1 MKCVNEKYSLQEYE
15 GKIRD
20 AVLDEIKELNK
31 IAPIVCLFLHKYS
44 YFITTRVIS
53 DRDLNCSIT
62 LIYYDRDSVKSTSDH
77 AVSNFIGPDV
87 ADGITARDN
96 VYTYIPVSFTDA
108 PFSNKRLNTL
118 FDEVCDDYTDDLKR
132 MDGWLHVNNY
142 ESLNKE
148 ANKLKQKYGY
158 IVDDIL
164 DEITDSHTSIK
175 KTMCID
181 SVFALK
187 TLFHELTHVIDQR
200 NASKV
205 NHFTGIGLNDVDKY
219 GLESALNIL
228 YMLWSKTEFN
238 AFTQTFGRDIDK
250 QRDVIKSNYINKVSM
265 KYLSRTCSD
274 GGVITF
280 YEFVNE
286 IYESLDELSN
296 SYYDDDFWEVI
307 KNIAAKGSNES
318 STAERFNKM
327 TPLRFRNYFI
337 RTSVKLIEK
346 LKEHVVKNI
355 ASQNSYDRDISNIAT
370 EIKDACSQ
378 YDTDDFFDVSFSFN
392 CYFKKPQVSRKV
404 YINLETPDVGLDDYS
419 ISNNSIIHITVTE
432 LNLGWDLTPRQLF
445 GKDTN
450 SYSEL
455 YKEIVTKRRKTKLDR
470 LYINLAEDL
479 NSALNKLVNK

>member
-1 MKCVNEKYSLQEYE
+1 MKYINEKYSLQEYE

-62 LIYYDRDSVKSTSDH
+62 LIYYDIDSVKVDSNKI
-77 AVSNFIGPDV
+77 SNFIGPDV

-96 VYTYIPVSFTDA
+96 AYVYIPISFTDA
-108 PFSNKRLNTL
+108 PFSNNRLNAL
-118 FDEVCDDYTDDLKR
+118 FDEVCDEYTDDLKR
-132 MDGWLHVNNY
+132 MDGWLRVDNY
-142 ESLNKE
+142 ESISKE
-148 ANKLKQKYGY
+148 ANKLKQKYSY

-164 DEITDSHTSIK
+164 DEITDSHAYIK
-175 KTMCID
+175 KTMGID

-205 NHFTGIGLNDVDKY
+205 NHFTGIGINDVDKY
-219 GLESALNIL
+219 GLELALNIL

-250 QRDVIKSNYINKVSM
+250 QRDVVKSNYINKVSV
-265 KYLSRTCSD
+265 KYLSRTLSD
-274 GGVITF
+274 SGVITF
-280 YEFVNE
+280 DKFVNE
-286 IYESLDELSN
+286 IYESLDELSD
-296 SYYDDDFWEVI
+296 SYYDDEFWEVV
-307 KNIAAKGSNES
+307 KNIAAKGSNDS

-346 LKEHVVKNI
+346 LKEHAVKNI
-355 ASQNSYDRDISNIAT
+355 ASQNSYDRDISNIAA
-370 EIKDACSQ
+370 EIKDACSK
-378 YDTDDFFDVSFSFN
+378 YDTGDFFDVSFSFN

-432 LNLGWDLTPRQLF
+432 LNTGWDLTPRQLF

-455 YKEIVTKRRKTKLDR
+455 YKEITTKRRKTKLDR

>member
-1 MKCVNEKYSLQEYE
+1 MQEYE

-62 LIYYDRDSVKSTSDH
+62 LIYYDRDSVKVDSDKI
-77 AVSNFIGPDV
+77 SNFIGPDV
-87 ADGITARDN
+87 ADGLTARDN
-96 VYTYIPVSFTDA
+96 VYTYIPISLEDA
-108 PFSNKRLNTL
+108 PFSNKRLNAL
-118 FDEVCDDYTDDLKR
+118 FDEVCDEYADDLKR

-142 ESLNKE
+142 ESLSQE

-158 IVDDIL
+158 IIDDIL
-164 DEITDSHTSIK
+164 DEITDSRTSIK
-175 KTMCID
+175 KTMNID

-187 TLFHELTHVIDQR
+187 TLFHELTHVMDKST
-200 NASKV
+200 ASKV
-205 NHFTGIGLNDVDKY
+205 NHFTGIGINDVDKY
-219 GLESALNIL
+219 GLELALNIL

-238 AFTQTFGRDIDK
+238 AFTQTFGRDIDN
-250 QRDVIKSNYINKVSM
+250 QRDVVKSNYINKVSV
-265 KYLSRTCSD
+265 KYLSRTLSD
-274 GGVITF
+274 SSVITF
-280 YEFVNE
+280 
-286 IYESLDELSN
+286 
-296 SYYDDDFWEVI
+296 DFWEVI
-307 KNIAAKGSNES
+307 KKIAAKGSNES

-355 ASQNSYDRDISNIAT
+355 ASQNSYDRDISNIAS

-378 YDTDDFFDVSFSFN
+378 YNTDDFFDVSFSFN

-404 YINLETPDVGLDDYS
+404 YINLETPDVGLDDHS

-432 LNLGWDLTPRQLF
+432 LNIGWDLTPHQLF

-455 YKEIVTKRRKTKLDR
+455 YKEIMTKRRKTKLDR

>member
-1 MKCVNEKYSLQEYE
+1 M
-15 GKIRD
+15 
-20 AVLDEIKELNK
+20 
-31 IAPIVCLFLHKYS
+31 CLFLHKYS

-53 DRDLNCSIT
+53 DRDLNCNIT
-62 LIYYDRDSVKSTSDH
+62 LIYYDRDSVKSTNDNT
-77 AVSNFIGPDV
+77 VSNFIGPDV
-87 ADGITARDN
+87 ADGITSRDN
-96 VYTYIPVSFTDA
+96 VYTYIPISFTDA
-108 PFSNKRLNTL
+108 PFINKRLNAL
-118 FDEVCDDYTDDLKR
+118 FDEVCDEYTDDLKR

-142 ESLNKE
+142 ESLSKE

-158 IVDDIL
+158 IVDNIL

-175 KTMCID
+175 KTMGID

-219 GLESALNIL
+219 GLELALNIL

-250 QRDVIKSNYINKVSM
+250 QRDVVKSNYINKVSM
-265 KYLSRTCSD
+265 QYLSRTCSD
-274 GGVITF
+274 GGVVTF
-280 YEFVNE
+280 DEFINE
-286 IYESLDELSN
+286 IYESLDELSD

-307 KNIAAKGSNES
+307 KKIAAKGSNEP

-355 ASQNSYDRDISNIAT
+355 ASQNSYDRDISNIAA
-370 EIKDACSQ
+370 EIKDACSK

-432 LNLGWDLTPRQLF
+432 LNTGWDLTPRQLF

-455 YKEIVTKRRKTKLDR
+455 YKEIMTKRRKTKLDR

>member
-1 MKCVNEKYSLQEYE
+1 MS
-15 GKIRD
+15 
-20 AVLDEIKELNK
+20 
-31 IAPIVCLFLHKYS
+31 
-44 YFITTRVIS
+44 
-53 DRDLNCSIT
+53 
-62 LIYYDRDSVKSTSDH
+62 
-77 AVSNFIGPDV
+77 
-87 ADGITARDN
+87 
-96 VYTYIPVSFTDA
+96 
-108 PFSNKRLNTL
+108 
-118 FDEVCDDYTDDLKR
+118 
-132 MDGWLHVNNY
+132 
-142 ESLNKE
+142 
-148 ANKLKQKYGY
+148 
-158 IVDDIL
+158 
-164 DEITDSHTSIK
+164 
-175 KTMCID
+175 ID

-219 GLESALNIL
+219 GLELALNIL

-250 QRDVIKSNYINKVSM
+250 QRDVVKSNYINKVSM
-265 KYLSRTCSD
+265 QYLSRTCSD
-274 GGVITF
+274 GGVVTLD
-280 YEFVNE
+280 EFINE
-286 IYESLDELSN
+286 IYESLDELSD
-296 SYYDDDFWEVI
+296 SYYDDEFWEVI
-307 KNIAAKGSNES
+307 KKIAAKGSNES

-337 RTSVKLIEK
+337 RTSAKLIEK

-355 ASQNSYDRDISNIAT
+355 ASQNSYDRDISNIAA
-370 EIKDACSQ
+370 EIKDACSK
-378 YDTDDFFDVSFSFN
+378 YNTGDFFDVSFSFN

-432 LNLGWDLTPRQLF
+432 LNTGWDLTPHQLF

-455 YKEIVTKRRKTKLDR
+455 YKEIITKRRKTKLDK

-479 NSALNKLVNK
+479 NSVLNKLVNK

>member
-1 MKCVNEKYSLQEYE
+1 MKYIIEKYSLQEYE

-31 IAPIVCLFLHKYS
+31 IAPIVCLFLYKYS
-44 YFITTRVIS
+44 YFITTRVIY

-62 LIYYDRDSVKSTSDH
+62 LIYYDRDSVKNTNDSTISK
-77 AVSNFIGPDV
+77 FIGPDV
-87 ADGITARDN
+87 ADGITSNNNAY
-96 VYTYIPVSFTDA
+96 VYIPISFRDA
-108 PFSNKRLNTL
+108 PFNNKHLNIL
-118 FDEVCDDYTDDLKR
+118 FDEACDDYTDDLKR
-132 MDGWLHVNNY
+132 MDGWLRVNNY
-142 ESLNKE
+142 ESLRQE
-148 ANKLKQKYGY
+148 ANKLKQKYSY

-164 DEITDSHTSIK
+164 DEITDSRTSIK
-175 KTMCID
+175 KTMNVD

-187 TLFHELTHVIDQR
+187 TLFHELTHVMDKST
-200 NASKV
+200 ASKV
-205 NHFTGIGLNDVDKY
+205 NHFTGIGINDVDKY
-219 GLESALNIL
+219 GLELALNIL

-250 QRDVIKSNYINKVSM
+250 QRDVVKSNYINKVSV
-265 KYLSRTCSD
+265 KYLSRTLSD

-280 YEFVNE
+280 DEFINE
-286 IYESLDELSN
+286 IYESLDELSDSN
-296 SYYDDDFWEVI
+296 YGDEFWEVV
-307 KNIAAKGSNES
+307 KTIAAKGSNDS

-337 RTSVKLIEK
+337 RTSFKLIEK
-346 LKEHVVKNI
+346 LKEHAVKNI
-355 ASQNSYDRDISNIAT
+355 ASQNSYDRDISNIAS
-370 EIKDACSQ
+370 EIKDACSK
-378 YDTDDFFDVSFSFN
+378 YNTGDFFDVSFSFN

-404 YINLETPDVGLDDYS
+404 YINLETPDVGLNDYS

-432 LNLGWDLTPRQLF
+432 LNRGWDLTPRQLF

-455 YKEIVTKRRKTKLDR
+455 YREIITKRRKTKLDR

-479 NSALNKLVNK
+479 NSALNRLVNK

>member
-1 MKCVNEKYSLQEYE
+1 MKYTNEKYSLQEYE

-20 AVLDEIKELNK
+20 AALDEIKELNK

-62 LIYYDRDSVKSTSDH
+62 LIYYDRDSIKVDSNKI
-77 AVSNFIGPDV
+77 SNFIGPDV
-87 ADGITARDN
+87 ADGLTARDN
-96 VYTYIPVSFTDA
+96 VYTYIPIYLEDA
-108 PFSNKRLNTL
+108 PFSNKRLNAL
-118 FDEVCDDYTDDLKR
+118 FDEVCDEYTDDLKR

-142 ESLNKE
+142 ESLSQE

-164 DEITDSHTSIK
+164 DEITDSRTSIK
-175 KTMCID
+175 KTMNVD
-181 SVFALK
+181 SVFAIK
-187 TLFHELTHVIDQR
+187 TLFHELTHVMDQR
-200 NASKV
+200 NAAKV
-205 NHFTGIGLNDVDKY
+205 NHFTGIGINDVDKY
-219 GLESALNIL
+219 GLELALNIL

-250 QRDVIKSNYINKVSM
+250 QRDVVKSNYINKVSM
-265 KYLSRTCSD
+265 QYLSRTCSD
-274 GGVITF
+274 GGVVTF
-280 YEFVNE
+280 DEFINE
-286 IYESLDELSN
+286 IYESLDELSD
-296 SYYDDDFWEVI
+296 SYYDDEFWEVV
-307 KNIAAKGSNES
+307 KNIAARGSNKS

-337 RTSVKLIEK
+337 RTSAKLIEK
-346 LKEHVVKNI
+346 LKEHIVKNI
-355 ASQNSYDRDISNIAT
+355 ASQNSYDRDISNIAS
-370 EIKDACSQ
+370 EIKDAFSQ
-378 YDTDDFFDVSFSFN
+378 YDTGDFFDVSFSFN

-432 LNLGWDLTPRQLF
+432 LNRGWDLTPRQLF

>member
-1 MKCVNEKYSLQEYE
+1 MCIITNKTVKEKIE
-15 GKIRD
+15 
-20 AVLDEIKELNK
+20 A
-31 IAPIVCLFLHKYS
+31 
-44 YFITTRVIS
+44 VIS

-62 LIYYDRDSVKSTSDH
+62 LIYYDRDSVKSTSDR

-219 GLESALNIL
+219 GLELALNIL

-355 ASQNSYDRDISNIAT
+355 ASQNSYDRDISNIAA

>member
-1 MKCVNEKYSLQEYE
+1 MKCINEKYSLQEYE

-20 AVLDEIKELNK
+20 TVLDEIKELNK
-31 IAPIVCLFLHKYS
+31 IAPIACLFLHKYS

-87 ADGITARDN
+87 ADGITARDK
-96 VYTYIPVSFTDA
+96 VYTYIPISFTDA

-118 FDEVCDDYTDDLKR
+118 FDEVCDEYTDDLKR
-132 MDGWLHVNNY
+132 MDGWLRVNNY
-142 ESLNKE
+142 ESLSKE

-175 KTMCID
+175 KTMGID

-219 GLESALNIL
+219 GLELALNIL

-250 QRDVIKSNYINKVSM
+250 QRDVVKSNYINKVSM

-274 GGVITF
+274 GGINTLD
-280 YEFVNE
+280 EFVNE
-286 IYESLDELSN
+286 IYESLDELSD

-307 KNIAAKGSNES
+307 KKIAAKGSNES

-337 RTSVKLIEK
+337 RTTVKLIEK
-346 LKEHVVKNI
+346 LKERVVKNI
-355 ASQNSYDRDISNIAT
+355 ASQNSYDRDISNIAS

-378 YDTDDFFDVSFSFN
+378 YDTRDFFDVSFSFN

-432 LNLGWDLTPRQLF
+432 LNIGWDLTPRQLF

-455 YKEIVTKRRKTKLDR
+455 YKEITTKRRKTKLDR

>member
-1 MKCVNEKYSLQEYE
+1 MKYIIEKYSLQEYE

-31 IAPIVCLFLHKYS
+31 IAPIVFLFLDKYS
-44 YFITTRVIS
+44 YFITARVIS
-53 DRDLNCSIT
+53 DRELNCSIT
-62 LIYYDRDSVKSTSDH
+62 LIYYDRNSVKSTNDNTISK
-77 AVSNFIGPDV
+77 FIGPDV
-87 ADGITARDN
+87 ADGITSNNNAY
-96 VYTYIPVSFTDA
+96 VYIPISFTDA
-108 PFSNKRLNTL
+108 PFSNKRLNIL
-118 FDEVCDDYTDDLKR
+118 FDEACDDYTDDLKR

-142 ESLNKE
+142 ESLSKE
-148 ANKLKQKYGY
+148 ANKLKQRYGY

-164 DEITDSHTSIK
+164 DEITDSRTSIK
-175 KTMCID
+175 KTMGID

-187 TLFHELTHVIDQR
+187 TLFHELTHVVDQH

-219 GLESALNIL
+219 GLELALNIL

-238 AFTQTFGRDIDK
+238 AFTQTFGRDINK
-250 QRDVIKSNYINKVSM
+250 QRDVVKSNYINKVSM
-265 KYLSRTCSD
+265 RYLSRTCSD
-274 GGVITF
+274 GGIVTF
-280 YEFVNE
+280 DEFISEV
-286 IYESLDELSN
+286 YESLDELSN

-307 KNIAAKGSNES
+307 KMIAAKGSNES
-318 STAERFNKM
+318 GTAERFNKM

-337 RTSVKLIEK
+337 RTSFKLIEK
-346 LKEHVVKNI
+346 LKERSVKNI
-355 ASQNSYDRDISNIAT
+355 ASQNSYDRDISNIAS
-370 EIKDACSQ
+370 EIKDACSK
-378 YDTDDFFDVSFSFN
+378 YDTDDFFDISFSFN
-392 CYFKKPQVSRKV
+392 CYFKKSQVSRKV

-432 LNLGWDLTPRQLF
+432 LNIGWDLTPRQLF

>member
-1 MKCVNEKYSLQEYE
+1 MKYTNEKYSLQEYE

-53 DRDLNCSIT
+53 DRDLNCNIT
-62 LIYYDRDSVKSTSDH
+62 LIYYDRDSVKVDSNKI
-77 AVSNFIGPDV
+77 SNFIGPDV
-87 ADGITARDN
+87 ADGLTARDN
-96 VYTYIPVSFTDA
+96 VYTYIPISLEDS
-108 PFSNKRLNTL
+108 PFSNKRLNAL
-118 FDEVCDDYTDDLKR
+118 FDEVCDEYTDDLKR

-142 ESLNKE
+142 ESLSQE

-164 DEITDSHTSIK
+164 DEITDSRTSIK
-175 KTMCID
+175 KTMNVD
-181 SVFALK
+181 SVFAIK
-187 TLFHELTHVIDQR
+187 TLFHELTHVMDQR
-200 NASKV
+200 DAAKV
-205 NHFTGIGLNDVDKY
+205 NHFTGIGINDVDKY
-219 GLESALNIL
+219 GLELALNIL

-238 AFTQTFGRDIDK
+238 AFTQTFGRDINK
-250 QRDVIKSNYINKVSM
+250 QRDVVKSNYINKVSM
-265 KYLSRTCSD
+265 QYLSRTLSD

-280 YEFVNE
+280 DEFINE
-286 IYESLDELSN
+286 IRESLDELSD
-296 SYYDDDFWEVI
+296 SYYDDEFWEVV
-307 KNIAAKGSNES
+307 KNIAARGSNES

-337 RTSVKLIEK
+337 RTSAKLIEK

-355 ASQNSYDRDISNIAT
+355 ASQNSYDRDISNIAS

-378 YDTDDFFDVSFSFN
+378 YDASDFFDISFSFN

-432 LNLGWDLTPRQLF
+432 LNRGWDLTPRQLF

-479 NSALNKLVNK
+479 NSALNKLMNR

>member
-1 MKCVNEKYSLQEYE
+1 MKYINEKYSLQEYE

-31 IAPIVCLFLHKYS
+31 ISPIVCLFLHKYS

-53 DRDLNCSIT
+53 YRDLNCSIT
-62 LIYYDRDSVKSTSDH
+62 LIYYDRDSVKSTNDNTISK
-77 AVSNFIGPDV
+77 FIGPDV
-87 ADGITARDN
+87 ADGITSNNNAY
-96 VYTYIPVSFTDA
+96 VYIPISFRDA
-108 PFSNKRLNTL
+108 PFSNKRLNAL
-118 FDEVCDDYTDDLKR
+118 FDEVCGDYTGDLKR

-142 ESLNKE
+142 ESLRQE
-148 ANKLKQKYGY
+148 ANKLKQKYSY

-164 DEITDSHTSIK
+164 DEITDSRMSIK
-175 KTMCID
+175 KTMNVD

-205 NHFTGIGLNDVDKY
+205 NHFTGIGINDVDKY
-219 GLESALNIL
+219 GLELALNIL

-250 QRDVIKSNYINKVSM
+250 QRDVVKSNYINKVSM
-265 KYLSRTCSD
+265 QYLSRTCSD
-274 GGVITF
+274 GGVVTF
-280 YEFVNE
+280 DEFINE
-286 IYESLDELSN
+286 IYESLDELSD
-296 SYYDDDFWEVI
+296 SYYDDEFWEVV
-307 KNIAAKGSNES
+307 KTIAAKGSNDS

-337 RTSVKLIEK
+337 RTSAKLIEK
-346 LKEHVVKNI
+346 LKEHAVKNI
-355 ASQNSYDRDISNIAT
+355 ASQNSYDRDISNIAA
-370 EIKDACSQ
+370 EIKDACSK

-392 CYFKKPQVSRKV
+392 CYFKKSQVSRKV

-432 LNLGWDLTPRQLF
+432 LNIGWDLTPRQLF

-455 YKEIVTKRRKTKLDR
+455 YKEIMTKRRKTKLDS

>member
-1 MKCVNEKYSLQEYE
+1 MKYINEKYSLQEYE

-62 LIYYDRDSVKSTSDH
+62 LIYYDRDSAKSTNDH
-77 AVSNFIGPDV
+77 TFSNFIGPDV
-87 ADGITARDN
+87 ADGITAHDN
-96 VYTYIPVSFTDA
+96 VYTYIPISFTDA
-108 PFSNKRLNTL
+108 PFSNKRLNAL
-118 FDEVCDDYTDDLKR
+118 FDEVCDEYTDDLKR
-132 MDGWLHVNNY
+132 MDGWLRVNNY
-142 ESLNKE
+142 ESLSKE

-164 DEITDSHTSIK
+164 DEITDSRTSIK
-175 KTMCID
+175 KTMNVD

-187 TLFHELTHVIDQR
+187 TLFHELTHVMDKST
-200 NASKV
+200 ASKV
-205 NHFTGIGLNDVDKY
+205 NHFTGIGINDVDKY
-219 GLESALNIL
+219 GLELALNIL

-238 AFTQTFGRDIDK
+238 AFTQTFGRDTDK
-250 QRDVIKSNYINKVSM
+250 QRDVVKSNYINKVSM
-265 KYLSRTCSD
+265 KYLSRTLSD
-274 GGVITF
+274 SGVITF
-280 YEFVNE
+280 DEFVNE
-286 IYESLDELSN
+286 IYESLDELSD
-296 SYYDDDFWEVI
+296 SYYDDEFWEVV
-307 KNIAAKGSNES
+307 KTIAARGSNES

-337 RTSVKLIEK
+337 RTSAKLIEK
-346 LKEHVVKNI
+346 LKEHTVKNI
-355 ASQNSYDRDISNIAT
+355 ASQNSYDRDISNIAA
-370 EIKDACSQ
+370 EIKEACSK
-378 YDTDDFFDVSFSFN
+378 YDTDDFFDVNFSFN

-432 LNLGWDLTPRQLF
+432 LNIGWDLTPRQLF

-455 YKEIVTKRRKTKLDR
+455 YKEIITKRRKTKLDR

>member
-1 MKCVNEKYSLQEYE
+1 MKYVIEKYSLQEYE

-44 YFITTRVIS
+44 YFITTRVIY

-62 LIYYDRDSVKSTSDH
+62 LIYYDRDSVKSTNDNTI
-77 AVSNFIGPDV
+77 SNFIGPDV
-87 ADGITARDN
+87 ADGITARNN
-96 VYTYIPVSFTDA
+96 VYTYIPIYFTDA
-108 PFSNKRLNTL
+108 PFSNKRLNAL
-118 FDEVCDDYTDDLKR
+118 FDEVCNEYTDDLKR
-132 MDGWLHVNNY
+132 MDGWLRVNNY
-142 ESLNKE
+142 ESLSKE
-148 ANKLKQKYGY
+148 SNKLKQKYGY
-158 IVDDIL
+158 IVDNIL
-164 DEITDSHTSIK
+164 DEITDSHASIK
-175 KTMCID
+175 KTMGID

-205 NHFTGIGLNDVDKY
+205 NHFTGIGIDDVDKY
-219 GLESALNIL
+219 GLELALNIL

-250 QRDVIKSNYINKVSM
+250 QRDVVKSNYINKVSV
-265 KYLSRTCSD
+265 KYLSHTLSD
-274 GGVITF
+274 SGVITF
-280 YEFVNE
+280 DEFVNE
-286 IYESLDELSN
+286 IHESLDELSD
-296 SYYDDDFWEVI
+296 SYYDDEFWEVV
-307 KNIAAKGSNES
+307 KNIASRGSNES

-337 RTSVKLIEK
+337 RTSAKLIEK
-346 LKEHVVKNI
+346 LKEHIVKNI
-355 ASQNSYDRDISNIAT
+355 ASQNSYDRDISNIAA

-378 YDTDDFFDVSFSFN
+378 YNTDDFFDVSFSFN

-404 YINLETPDVGLDDYS
+404 YINFETQDVGLDDYS

-432 LNLGWDLTPRQLF
+432 LNIGWDLTPRQLF

-455 YKEIVTKRRKTKLDR
+455 YKEIMTKRRKTKLDR

-479 NSALNKLVNK
+479 NSVLNKMVIK